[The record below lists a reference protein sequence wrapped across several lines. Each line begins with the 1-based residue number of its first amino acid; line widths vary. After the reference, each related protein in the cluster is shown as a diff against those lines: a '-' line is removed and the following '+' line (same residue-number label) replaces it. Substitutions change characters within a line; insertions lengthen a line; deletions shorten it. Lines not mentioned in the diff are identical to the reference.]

1 MILTY
6 HNDCHDF
13 PLGMTVIFDGW
24 LTQDLVIDLMMT
36 GVPVADGELH
46 ERFETDVHDETVL
59 TETIYF
65 YTFLLEK
72 NVS

>member
-1 MILTY
+1 
-6 HNDCHDF
+6 
-13 PLGMTVIFDGW
+13 
-24 LTQDLVIDLMMT
+24 MMT
-36 GVPVADGELH
+36 GVPDEDGDLH